1 MSIYTANESAVIIT
15 RQNRFVVSCILLA
28 MYVLCI
34 LYVCMGPLN
43 SDIPQSLHSLRTL
56 GLRLVQGRVCPG
68 SAKLERLVSPFC
80 VQAAALEEGT
90 FSESRGLN

>member
-43 SDIPQSLHSLRTL
+43 SDTPQSLHSPRKL
-56 GLRLVQGRVCPG
+56 GLRLVQCRVCPG
-68 SAKLERLVSPFC
+68 SAKLERLVSPFW
-80 VQAAALEEGT
+80 VQAAALEDGT

>member
-1 MSIYTANESAVIIT
+1 MHITGNVSI
-15 RQNRFVVSCILLA
+15 
-28 MYVLCI
+28 LCI